1 MEKLADLTNLFSRI
15 EELGINAKIVA
26 EGTGISTGNISDW
39 KKGRSNPTASKLIL
53 LADYLGCSVDYLI
66 GRTDIPRPLNVPKE
80 FAEKIGNMTEDFISE
95 KGFIHPPFMSNR
107 VYFIHQDDEEKIW
120 KMYDKAKAYDDTVI
134 DKETFTALLEKYDN
148 ALSRATRS
156 SGYSITPRNYV
167 AFKKVYDTYVDSCFN
182 DILNKMKK

>member
-1 MEKLADLTNLFSRI
+1 M
-15 EELGINAKIVA
+15 
-26 EGTGISTGNISDW
+26 
-39 KKGRSNPTASKLIL
+39 KK
-53 LADYLGCSVDYLI
+53 
-66 GRTDIPRPLNVPKE
+66 
-80 FAEKIGNMTEDFISE
+80 
-95 KGFIHPPFMSNR
+95 
-107 VYFIHQDDEEKIW
+107 KIW
-120 KMYDKAKAYDDTVI
+120 KMYDKAKAYDDSVI